1 MPSNSRASAMTFRFE
16 PLREKSVFFNNQ
28 RKPVTRSDR
37 ENGEYPY
44 YGAAGIQ
51 DYVSEFI
58 FDGRY
63 ILVGEDG
70 TVISNDEHPVVQIAE
85 GKFWVNNHAH
95 VIRPTSDEGFDFLY
109 YALVGS
115 KVKNL
120 VTGAVQ
126 PKLSMTNLKSLLIP
140 WPESAEV
147 RRGIGGTLSILDKK
161 IQANNALAE
170 TLEAIAQSLFKSWFI
185 DFDPVKAKMSGEK
198 PFGMDEETA
207 ALFPDSMDE
216 SELGPIPTGWDI
228 CSVDG
233 FGRVVTGKTP
243 STKEPEYWGTE
254 IPFVTIP
261 DMHGQLVVTSSRRAL
276 TQVGADS
283 QQSQSLPRGTTM
295 VSCIAT
301 PGLVSYASLPC
312 QTNQQINSVI
322 PSNQHAPAWLFW
334 HMRSLIP
341 KLIRDSGIGTVFA
354 NMNKS
359 DFSNIKSIAPPKS
372 LRDSFS
378 QVATPILEMVE
389 NLSRESQNLAEVR
402 DALLPRLIS
411 GQLEIPD
418 EILVS

>member
-1 MPSNSRASAMTFRFE
+1 
-16 PLREKSVFFNNQ
+16 
-28 RKPVTRSDR
+28 
-37 ENGEYPY
+37 
-44 YGAAGIQ
+44 
-51 DYVSEFI
+51 
-58 FDGRY
+58 
-63 ILVGEDG
+63 
-70 TVISNDEHPVVQIAE
+70 
-85 GKFWVNNHAH
+85 
-95 VIRPTSDEGFDFLY
+95 
-109 YALVGS
+109 
-115 KVKNL
+115 
-120 VTGAVQ
+120 
-126 PKLSMTNLKSLLIP
+126 
-140 WPESAEV
+140 
-147 RRGIGGTLSILDKK
+147 
-161 IQANNALAE
+161 
-170 TLEAIAQSLFKSWFI
+170 
-185 DFDPVKAKMSGEK
+185 MSGEK

-243 STKEPEYWGTE
+243 STKKPEYWGTE